1 MYESCEHV
9 NSGNRV
15 HYCRS
20 LGGVPLDAAYSRT
33 QAPLEA
39 VDNMVLGIAL
49 ALAADVDLYSAA
61 GVTFAVPY
69 LGNVLT
75 GIVFSRGSNYFADFV
90 SKLTTK

>member
-1 MYESCEHV
+1 MNLANMSTLVIVCITVEALVEYLWTQLIVEHKL
-9 NSGNRV
+9 
-15 HYCRS
+15 HWKQ
-20 LGGVPLDAAYSRT
+20 LIT
-33 QAPLEA
+33 
-39 VDNMVLGIAL
+39 MILGIAL
-49 ALAADVDLYSAA
+49 ALAA

>member
-1 MYESCEHV
+1 MNLANMSTLVIVCITVEALVEYLWTQLIVEHKL
-9 NSGNRV
+9 
-15 HYCRS
+15 HWKQ
-20 LGGVPLDAAYSRT
+20 LIT
-33 QAPLEA
+33 
-39 VDNMVLGIAL
+39 MILGIAL
-49 ALAADVDLYSAA
+49 ALAANVDPYSAA